1 MVLTLSIM
9 AIIVAFSLY
18 DYFSSKS
25 WQAVTSRERNETVF
39 ENRNKEYGAYQ
50 IRRDYDKR
58 ILLVFLGF
66 TVGIGAIWGASNLL
80 RPLKQQEEIT
90 IDDKNYAELFGKEDE
105 IIETPEV
112 EKIVKPEVASLADIT
127 AFPVPRP
134 EDDPLEKSE
143 LGPVDPDKEI
153 GLEKQDG
160 DPDADPFDPNK
171 VIGKEKGNGDGGV
184 IEIKKTDDKPV
195 DVVDEP
201 AQFPGGLDALRE
213 FIRENIDLSTI
224 DGSAKVS
231 LKFVVDTDGTIS
243 SVIVTKTSDD
253 CESCEKAAIKVV
265 KSMPNWKP
273 GKVNGEAV
281 KSYYRLP
288 INIQ

>member
-18 DYFSSKS
+18 DYFSSRS
-25 WQAVTSRERNETVF
+25 WQMVTSKERNETVF

-58 ILLVFLGF
+58 ILLVFLGV
-66 TVGIGAIWGASNLL
+66 TVGVGALWGASTLFK
-80 RPLKQQEEIT
+80 PLEQKKKIEIPMDTWTAETVEEAEKPEIPEVIEQPAAAPSRAEIAEFRELVVT
-90 IDDKNYAELFGKEDE
+90 DDDQDKNVLPPDGK
-105 IIETPEV
+105 
-112 EKIVKPEVASLADIT
+112 T
-127 AFPVPRP
+127 AIGTQAQTGDPGTIW
-134 EDDPLEKSE
+134 DDPIIAPPGKGTGGGSTIE
-143 LGPVDPDKEI
+143 
-153 GLEKQDG
+153 
-160 DPDADPFDPNK
+160 
-171 VIGKEKGNGDGGV
+171 VIN
-184 IEIKKTDDKPV
+184 TDPV

-201 AQFPGGLDALRE
+201 AEFPGGIPALRE
-213 FIRENIDLSTI
+213 FIRDNIDLNMI

-243 SVIVTKTSDD
+243 SVVVTKTSED
-253 CESCEKAAIKVV
+253 CKSCEKAAIKVV

-273 GKVNGEAV
+273 GKVNGKEV

>member
-18 DYFSSKS
+18 DYFSSRS
-25 WQAVTSRERNETVF
+25 WQMVTSKERNETVF

-58 ILLVFLGF
+58 ILLVFLGV
-66 TVGIGAIWGASNLL
+66 TVGIGALWGASNLFK
-80 RPLKQQEEIT
+80 PLKQKDHIEIPMEMWTAEAVEEAEKPEIPEVIEQPAAAPSRAEIAEFRELT
-90 IDDKNYAELFGKEDE
+90 VTDDDQDKNL
-105 IIETPEV
+105 TP
-112 EKIVKPEVASLADIT
+112 PDGQT
-127 AFPVPRP
+127 AIGNQAQTGDPGGIW
-134 EDDPLEKSE
+134 DDPNILPP
-143 LGPVDPDKEI
+143 G
-153 GLEKQDG
+153 
-160 DPDADPFDPNK
+160 
-171 VIGKEKGNGDGGV
+171 KGNGSGTIEV
-184 IEIKKTDDKPV
+184 ITNTDPV
-195 DVVDEP
+195 PYVDEQ
-201 AQFPGGLDALRE
+201 AEFPGGMTALRE
-213 FIRENIDLSTI
+213 FIRDNIDLNMI

-243 SVIVTKTSDD
+243 SVVVTKTSED
-253 CESCEKAAIKVV
+253 CKSCEKAAIKVV

-273 GKVNGEAV
+273 GKLNGKEV

>member
-18 DYFSSKS
+18 DYFSSRS
-25 WQAVTSRERNETVF
+25 WQAVTSRARNETVF

-80 RPLKQQEEIT
+80 KPLKQKEDIVIST
-90 IDDKNYAELFGKEDE
+90 DNFTDIFAKEDE
-105 IIETPEV
+105 IPDIPE
-112 EKIVKPEVASLADIT
+112 EKIIEAAPPASLADIT
-127 AFPVPRP
+127 EFRVPVV
-134 EDDPLEKSE
+134 EDDPVKNPD
-143 LGPVDPDKEI
+143 LGPIDPDKEI
-153 GLEKQDG
+153 GKEKQIG

-171 VIGKEKGNGDGGV
+171 ILVKEKGTGRDGTEKLPPLSGDP
-184 IEIKKTDDKPV
+184 ETY
-195 DVVDEP
+195 VDEP
-201 AQFPGGLDALRE
+201 AQFPGGMDALRE
-213 FIRENIDLSTI
+213 FIRENIDLSMI
-224 DGSAKVS
+224 DGSAKVN

-253 CESCEKAAIKVV
+253 CKSCEKAAIKVV

-273 GKVNGEAV
+273 GKLNGREV